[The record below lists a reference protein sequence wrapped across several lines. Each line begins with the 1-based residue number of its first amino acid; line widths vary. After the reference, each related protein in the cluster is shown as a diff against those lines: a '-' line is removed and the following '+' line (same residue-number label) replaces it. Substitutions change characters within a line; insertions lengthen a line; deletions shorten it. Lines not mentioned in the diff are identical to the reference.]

1 MAWLPSQHHI
11 PRTTHEGNHLRM
23 APSARST
30 IRRVTAAVAAS
41 AAAALVLAACA
52 PGDSTAPA
60 ASDGEASFGE
70 ISVQYSWIKNEEF
83 AGEFYAYENG
93 YYEDAGF
100 SDVIGISGPDTGV
113 AKLLSG
119 TVQVALSDAASIGA
133 AISEQE
139 APLKIIG
146 ATFQKNPFTILSL
159 ADGADIQTPEDLIGK
174 KIGVQDSNASV
185 FAAILNANGIS
196 PDQVE
201 VVPVDFDPTPLMNG
215 DVDGFMAYLTNEA
228 LTVELAGYE
237 IANLPYADNGVPYV
251 AETFSVTDQYLAENK
266 ELLKAFL
273 IAEIKGWTEVFQNST
288 EDSVALIETYYNQAA
303 ADNSEGL
310 ESVFGALDP
319 VKTGKGLE
327 AEKLLIST
335 EETEA
340 NGLFTISDE
349 LKEQTVASLAAAGW
363 TVSVED
369 LFDTTIIDKIYAE
382 NPELKAY
389 LP

>member
-1 MAWLPSQHHI
+1 MA
-11 PRTTHEGNHLRM
+11 
-23 APSARST
+23 ST
-30 IRRVTAAVAAS
+30 AGRFRRPAHRLVAAVAAS
-41 AAAALVLAACA
+41 ALTALALAACA
-52 PGDSTAPA
+52 SGDTPESGDDG
-60 ASDGEASFGE
+60 ASASYGE

-93 YYEDAGF
+93 YYDEAGF
-100 SDVIGISGPDTGV
+100 SDVIGVSGPDTGV

-133 AISEQE
+133 AIAEQD
-139 APLKIIG
+139 APLKIIA

-159 ADGADIQTPEDLIGK
+159 KDGADIQTPQDLVGK

-196 PDQVE
+196 PDEVE

-237 IANLPYADNGVPYV
+237 ITNLPYADNGVPYV

-273 IAEIKGWTEVFQNST
+273 IAEIKGWTDVFQNPT
-288 EDSVALIETYYNQAA
+288 DDSVALIEKYYNQAA
-303 ADNSEGL
+303 ADNAEGL

-335 EETEA
+335 ADTEA

-349 LKEQTVASLAAAGW
+349 LKEQTIASLAAAGW
-363 TVSVED
+363 EVSIED
-369 LFDTTIIDKIYAE
+369 LFDTTIIDEIYAE
-382 NPELKAY
+382 HPELKAY